1 MLGGG
6 TFTSQNKTLPGAYIN
21 FISMARAT
29 AALSERG
36 VATMPLELD
45 WGPDG
50 TVFEVEQEDFIKD
63 SIKVFGYSYT
73 DAKMVALRELFKHAT
88 KAFLYRLTSG
98 GEKATNLFATAKY
111 SGTRGNDLK
120 VVVADSVDAEGS
132 YDVKLYMDATLVDSQ
147 TVAKAEE
154 LVDNEFVVWKKD
166 AELAATSGTALTGG
180 TNGTVTGASH
190 QKYLNAIEPYSF
202 NAMGVCTDD
211 APTKALY
218 AAFTRRMR
226 DTVGAKFQ
234 CVLFS
239 HAADCEGVINVKNS
253 VDVVPWVV
261 GIEAACAVNASCTN
275 VVYDGELTVA
285 MPYTQQTQLE
295 NAVKGGEFVLHSVG
309 TEVRVLE
316 DINSFVTFTENKNEL
331 FQSNQTVRVIDEIAM
346 DIASLFN
353 TKYHGKIQN
362 DADGRVSLWNDIVAC
377 HKLLEKR
384 RAIENFSGDD
394 VVVSAG
400 NKKKGVTIEDK
411 FTVVN
416 TMEQLYM
423 TVAIQ

>member
-6 TFTSQNKTLPGAYIN
+6 TFTRQNKVLPGAYIN
-21 FISMARAT
+21 FISAARAT
-29 AALSERG
+29 ATLSERG

-50 TVFEVEQEDFIKD
+50 TVFEVEQEEFIKD
-63 SIKVFGYSYT
+63 SIKIFGYSYS
-73 DAKMVALRELFKHAT
+73 DAKMLALRELFKHAT

-120 VVVADSVDAEGS
+120 VVVADSVDVEGA

-166 AELAATSGTALTGG
+166 AELAATSGTALAGG

-190 QKYLNAIEPYSF
+190 QKYLDAIESYSF

-211 APTKALY
+211 ASTKALY
-218 AAFTRRMR
+218 AAFTQRMR
-226 DTVGAKFQ
+226 DKVGTKFQ
-234 CVLFS
+234 CVLFA
-239 HAADCEGVINVKNS
+239 HAADYEGVINVKNCA
-253 VDVVPWVV
+253 DVVPWVV

-275 VVYDGELTVA
+275 VVYDGELTVDTS
-285 MPYTQQTQLE
+285 YTQAQLE
-295 NAVKGGEFVLHSVG
+295 KAIKAGEFVLHSVG
-309 TEVRVLE
+309 TEVRILE
-316 DINSFVTFTENKNEL
+316 DINSLVTFTDDKNEL
-331 FQSNQTVRVIDEIAM
+331 FQSNQTVRVLDQIAT

-362 DADGRVSLWNDIVAC
+362 NASGRVSLWSDIVTL
-377 HKLLEKR
+377 HKELEKLG
-384 RAIENFSGDD
+384 AIENFSEDD

-400 NKKKGVTIEDK
+400 DEKKSVSVEDK
-411 FTVVN
+411 ITVVN
-416 TMEQLYM
+416 AMAQLYM
-423 TVAIQ
+423 TVVIQ

>member
-6 TFTSQNKTLPGAYIN
+6 TFTRQNKVLPGAYIN
-21 FISMARAT
+21 FISAARAT
-29 AALSERG
+29 ATLSERG

-50 TVFEVEQEDFIKD
+50 TVFEVEQEEFIKD
-63 SIKVFGYSYT
+63 SIKIFGYSYS
-73 DAKMVALRELFKHAT
+73 DAKMLALRELFKHAT

-111 SGTRGNDLK
+111 SGARGNDLK
-120 VVVADSVDAEGS
+120 VVVADSVDVEGA
-132 YDVKLYMDATLVDSQ
+132 YDVKLYMDVTLVDSQ

-154 LVDNEFVVWKKD
+154 LVDNEFVIWKKD
-166 AELAATSGTALTGG
+166 AELAATSGTALAGG

-190 QKYLNAIEPYSF
+190 QKYLDAIEPYSF

-211 APTKALY
+211 ASTKALY
-218 AAFTRRMR
+218 AAFTQRMR
-226 DTVGAKFQ
+226 DKVGTKFQ
-234 CVLFS
+234 CVLFA
-239 HAADCEGVINVKNS
+239 HAADYEGIINVKNC

-275 VVYDGELTVA
+275 VAYDGELTVDTS
-285 MPYTQQTQLE
+285 YTQAQLE
-295 NAVKGGEFVLHSVG
+295 KAIKAGEFVLHSVG
-309 TEVRVLE
+309 KEVRILE
-316 DINSFVTFTENKNEL
+316 DIDSLVTFTDDKNEL
-331 FQSNQTVRVIDEIAM
+331 FQSNQTVRVLDQIAT

-362 DADGRVSLWNDIVAC
+362 NASGRVSLWSDIVTH
-377 HKLLEKR
+377 HKELEKLG
-384 RAIENFSGDD
+384 AIENFSEDD

-400 NKKKGVTIEDK
+400 DEKKSVSVEDK
-411 FTVVN
+411 ITVVN
-416 TMEQLYM
+416 AMAQLYM
-423 TVAIQ
+423 TVVIQ

>member
-6 TFTSQNKTLPGAYIN
+6 TFTRQNKVLPGAYIN
-21 FISMARAT
+21 FISAARAT
-29 AALSERG
+29 ATLSERG

-50 TVFEVEQEDFIKD
+50 TVFEVEQEEFIKD
-63 SIKVFGYSYT
+63 SIKIFGYSYS
-73 DAKMVALRELFKHAT
+73 DAKMLALRELFKHAT

-120 VVVADSVDAEGS
+120 VVVADSVDVEGA

-166 AELAATSGTALTGG
+166 AELAATSGTALAGG

-190 QKYLNAIEPYSF
+190 QKYLDAIEPYSF

-211 APTKALY
+211 ASTKALY
-218 AAFTRRMR
+218 AAFTQRMR
-226 DTVGAKFQ
+226 DKVGTKFQ
-234 CVLFS
+234 CVLFA
-239 HAADCEGVINVKNS
+239 HAADYEGIINVKNC

-275 VVYDGELTVA
+275 VAYDGELTVDTS
-285 MPYTQQTQLE
+285 YTQAQLE
-295 NAVKGGEFVLHSVG
+295 KAIKAGEFVLHSVG
-309 TEVRVLE
+309 TEVRILE
-316 DINSFVTFTENKNEL
+316 DIDSLVTFTDDKNEL
-331 FQSNQTVRVIDEIAM
+331 FQSNQTVRVLDQIAT

-362 DADGRVSLWNDIVAC
+362 NASGRVSLWSDIVTH
-377 HKLLEKR
+377 HKELEKLG
-384 RAIENFSGDD
+384 AIENFSEDD

-400 NKKKGVTIEDK
+400 DEKKSVSVEDK
-411 FTVVN
+411 ITVVN
-416 TMEQLYM
+416 AMAQLYM
-423 TVAIQ
+423 TVVIQ

>member
-6 TFTSQNKTLPGAYIN
+6 TFTRQNKVLPGAYIN
-21 FISMARAT
+21 FISAARAT
-29 AALSERG
+29 ATLSERG

-50 TVFEVEQEDFIKD
+50 TVFEVEQEEFIKD
-63 SIKVFGYSYT
+63 SIKIFGYSYS
-73 DAKMVALRELFKHAT
+73 DAKMLALRELFKHAT

-120 VVVADSVDAEGS
+120 VVVADSVDVEGA
-132 YDVKLYMDATLVDSQ
+132 YDVKLYMDVTLVDSQ

-166 AELAATSGTALTGG
+166 AELAATSGTALVGG

-190 QKYLNAIEPYSF
+190 QKYLDAIESYSF

-211 APTKALY
+211 ASTKALY
-218 AAFTRRMR
+218 AAFTQRMR
-226 DTVGAKFQ
+226 DKVGTKFQ
-234 CVLFS
+234 CALFA
-239 HAADCEGVINVKNS
+239 HAADYEGVINVKNC

-275 VVYDGELTVA
+275 VAYDGELTVDTS
-285 MPYTQQTQLE
+285 YTQAQLE
-295 NAVKGGEFVLHSVG
+295 KAIKAGEFVLHSVG
-309 TEVRVLE
+309 TEVRILE
-316 DINSFVTFTENKNEL
+316 DIDSLVTFTDDKNEL
-331 FQSNQTVRVIDEIAM
+331 FQSNQTVRVLDQIAT

-362 DADGRVSLWNDIVAC
+362 NASGRVSLWSDIVTH
-377 HKLLEKR
+377 HKELEKLG
-384 RAIENFSGDD
+384 AIENFSEDD

-400 NKKKGVTIEDK
+400 DEKKSVSVEDK
-411 FTVVN
+411 ITVVN
-416 TMEQLYM
+416 AMAQLYM
-423 TVAIQ
+423 TVVIQ

>member
-6 TFTSQNKTLPGAYIN
+6 TFTRQNKVLPGAYIN
-21 FISMARAT
+21 FISAARAT
-29 AALSERG
+29 ATLSERG

-50 TVFEVEQEDFIKD
+50 TVFEVEQEEFIKD
-63 SIKVFGYSYT
+63 SIKIFGYSYS
-73 DAKMVALRELFKHAT
+73 DAKMLALRELFKHAT

-120 VVVADSVDAEGS
+120 VVVADSVDVEGA
-132 YDVKLYMDATLVDSQ
+132 YDVKLYMDVTLVDSQ

-166 AELAATSGTALTGG
+166 AELAATSGTALVGG

-190 QKYLNAIEPYSF
+190 QKYLDAIESYSF

-211 APTKALY
+211 ASTKALY
-218 AAFTRRMR
+218 AAFTQRMR
-226 DTVGAKFQ
+226 DKVGTKFQ
-234 CVLFS
+234 CALFA
-239 HAADCEGVINVKNS
+239 HAADYEGVINVKNC

-275 VVYDGELTVA
+275 VAYDGELTVDTS
-285 MPYTQQTQLE
+285 YTQAQLE
-295 NAVKGGEFVLHSVG
+295 KAIKAGEFVLHSVG
-309 TEVRVLE
+309 TEVRILE
-316 DINSFVTFTENKNEL
+316 DIDSLVTFTDDKNEL
-331 FQSNQTVRVIDEIAM
+331 FQSNQTVRVLDQIAT

-362 DADGRVSLWNDIVAC
+362 NASGRVSLWSDIVTH
-377 HKLLEKR
+377 HKELEKLG
-384 RAIENFSGDD
+384 AIENFSEDD

-400 NKKKGVTIEDK
+400 GEKKSVSVEDK
-411 FTVVN
+411 ITVVN
-416 TMEQLYM
+416 AMAQLYM
-423 TVAIQ
+423 TVVIQ